1 MKKNILI
8 KLTAVLVTAMTLGAV
23 LTGCGD
29 DKKTDSPSASP
40 ESTLVSFT
48 ESNVDY
54 KDYVKLGEYK
64 NITIT
69 KDIAV
74 TEDEI
79 FDEYIQMMDE
89 QEFEGIKTGTVKK
102 GDAVSIAYCGYI
114 DGKKFAGGETEH
126 MAVIIGFGRMIPG
139 FEDACIGQKPGV
151 EFDINVTFP
160 EDYGQRDLAGKPAV
174 FKAKIN
180 YIFPELSDATAKI
193 ATQGEYQ
200 TKDALYKFIKDGITD
215 AREADWKSKLP
226 RLVVGKVYENSEI
239 LKYPEGALELS
250 MKGVEDNYKNQ
261 GIKDIPAYLGLTK
274 AEYEKQL
281 NAYAKYDMGTRLVKY
296 RIAQIEKI
304 TVTDEEV
311 LEFARN
317 NYEQYNYPSA
327 EKFIETYT
335 KEYIRETMMMDK
347 VDAFLLEHV
356 TIVDVNKK

>member
-1 MKKNILI
+1 
-8 KLTAVLVTAMTLGAV
+8 MTLVFLLAAA
-23 LTGCGD
+23 TFGCGKD
-29 DKKTDSPSASP
+29 DKK
-40 ESTLVSFT
+40 STPAPTTSYLPFT
-48 ESNVDY
+48 EANVNY

-79 FDEYIQMMDE
+79 FDEYIKMMDE

-126 MAVIIGFGRMIPG
+126 MTVIIGFGRMIPG

-193 ATQGEYQ
+193 ATEGEYQ
-200 TKDALYKFIKDGITD
+200 TKDALYKFIKDGITE
-215 AREADWKSKLP
+215 ARENEWQQKLGN
-226 RLVVGKVYENSEI
+226 LVIEKVYKNSEI
-239 LKYPEGALELS
+239 LKYPDGAIETAIKGYEEK
-250 MKGVEDNYKNQ
+250 MKSQGV
-261 GIKDIPAYLGLTK
+261 KDPAAYMGMSKDEYTK
-274 AEYEKQL
+274 YVTEQ
-281 NAYAKYDMGTRLVKY
+281 AKYDMGTRLMRY
-296 RIAQIEKI
+296 RIAEVEKI
-304 TVTDEEV
+304 TVTDEEINK
-311 LEFARN
+311 FAAD
-317 NYEQYNYPSA
+317 NYSYYGFNSA
-327 EKFIETYT
+327 EHFIEYHTR
-335 KEYIRETMMMDK
+335 EYVREIMLLDK
-347 VDAFLLEHV
+347 IDQLLIQNATVIDAS
-356 TIVDVNKK
+356 KK